1 MHIFICIYKY
11 IYIYIYI
18 YILYILYT
26 YASKMNL
33 TKVKQNKIIQNFSV
47 IKTQNQNFEAF
58 HVFHVKLN

>member
-1 MHIFICIYKY
+1 
-11 IYIYIYI
+11 
-18 YILYILYT
+18 
-26 YASKMNL
+26 MNL

>member
-11 IYIYIYI
+11 IYIYIY
-18 YILYILYT
+18 YILYI

>member
-18 YILYILYT
+18 YIYYILYI